1 MMNKKIIYLL
11 LLIPFSVFAQETKI
25 ISGTVIDEA
34 RNETLP
40 GVSIYASTKMIG
52 NKTNIDNVIQ
62 ASMIGTTT
70 DFDGNF
76 SFNAPIE
83 TKYII
88 ISYMGFETEK
98 INVENRS
105 TNIIVSL
112 KEKEELLGEVV
123 ITGYQKIEKR
133 KVTSSFAK
141 IKTDDV
147 KKAGTA
153 NVDQMLSGEISG
165 VLVQPTTGAPG
176 APAKIQIRGTSTL
189 TGSSDPLWVLDGIP
203 LQGNDI
209 PKDFRDKDNID
220 NLKSFPIAGI
230 NPEDIEEITVLKDAS
245 ATSIYG
251 ARAANGVIV
260 ITTKKGKEGAMRI
273 NFNSNTFLTL
283 RPDFDK
289 LNLMNASE
297 KVDFELGLASRP
309 DLTYQSNRGEVARI
323 LDAYGEYDNFQNNG
337 FSSINPL
344 AQNVINNLRNQDVNW
359 GNKLYQ
365 AAINQ
370 QYGLTLSG
378 GSEKSR
384 YYFSLG
390 YFDEEGTTK
399 GTGLNRYNLT
409 FKNDYDVNDKLNVG
423 VSVFASRNKNTS
435 YITGAD
441 AYTNPAYYS
450 RRVNPYFTPYNA
462 DGSYNYDPDLIE
474 RYDLSVSFKYN
485 PLEERE
491 NTNQELTSYS
501 IKPIID
507 LTYKLN
513 SNLKL
518 YTQFGMQFDF
528 DKTEKFSDKESY
540 YTRKYRFRSR
550 YQDDN
555 GQNAFFLPEG
565 GIIQNW
571 NSDAFQYN
579 WKSTLNYNTSINNI
593 HEIDVM
599 LGTEFREDKRTEIH
613 TKGFGFNPNT
623 LSTVQITDERA
634 LKNKLF
640 EPYRKTVNENAYA
653 SFFGTASY
661 TYDRKYTIFGS
672 LRYDGSNLFGV
683 NPKFRYL
690 PLWSVAGSWNVA
702 KENFFDVD
710 AINELKIR
718 GSYGVQGNIDKSTS
732 PYVVGLYDEVTILP
746 GTTEEGINV
755 ISAPNKD
762 LRWEKTV
769 SSNVGFD
776 LGMFNNRVYVS
787 ADYYY
792 RKSTDLIGL
801 QAIPLESGFNFINTN
816 WATLS
821 NKGVEL
827 AINTRNIVKDDFIWT
842 TSFNIS
848 HNKNTVE
855 RIQTRDNQL
864 RPSLLGY
871 GVNAVFAI
879 KTAGIDSNGLP
890 LFWKDGKKVTAVDF
904 YNLSEGVDGSQLTDE
919 EHRNLYTY
927 VGNGDPE
934 FSGGFI
940 NKFQYK
946 DFSLSIATNFN
957 LNQTVRRTPSYHP
970 TQVSPNYNFNKEVL
984 KAGTGNYPALIGS
997 TTPGFDTDLVY
1008 SWYHTYDSGNTFRD
1022 LDIWVDKIS
1031 YIRVNSIKFGYNVPS
1046 KYLESMNVSR
1056 LSFNLE
1062 GRNLFVFGTDYD
1074 GYFDPETFGSPYS
1087 QPIPKIISFGFN
1099 LSF

>member
-11 LLIPFSVFAQETKI
+11 LLIPFSVFAQNTKT

-40 GVSIYASTKMIG
+40 GVSIYASTKVIG
-52 NKTNIDNVIQ
+52 NKTNIDGIIQ

-76 SFNAPIE
+76 SFKAPKE

-88 ISYMGFETEK
+88 ISYIGFETEK

-105 TNIIVSL
+105 TNMIITL
-112 KEKEELLGEVV
+112 KEKEELLGEIVV
-123 ITGYQKIEKR
+123 MGYQKIEKR
-133 KVTSSFAK
+133 KITSSFAK

-147 KKAGTA
+147 KRAGTA
-153 NVDQMLSGEISG
+153 NIDQMLSGEISG
-165 VLVQPTTGAPG
+165 VLVQPTSGAPG

-189 TGSSDPLWVLDGIP
+189 NGSSDPLWVLDGIP

-260 ITTKKGKEGAMRI
+260 ITTKKGKEGTMRV
-273 NFNSNTFLTL
+273 NFNASTFLTL

-344 AQNVINNLRNQDVNW
+344 AQNAINNLRNQDVNW

-423 VSVFASRNKNTS
+423 VSVFASRNRSRS

-462 DGSYNYDPDLIE
+462 DGSFNYDPDLIE

-485 PLEERE
+485 PLEERQ

-507 LTYKLN
+507 LTYKFN

-550 YQDDN
+550 YQDDK

-623 LSTVQITDERA
+623 LSTLQITDERA

-702 KENFFDVD
+702 KEDFFNLD

-821 NKGVEL
+821 NRGVEL
-827 AINTRNIVKDDFIWT
+827 AINTRNIVKDDFTWT

-855 RIQTRDNQL
+855 RIQTRDNDFK
-864 RPSLLGY
+864 PSLLGY

-879 KTAGIDSNGLP
+879 KTAGLDSNGLP

-904 YNLSEGVDGSQLTDE
+904 YNLSEGVDGNQLTRE

-927 VGNGDPE
+927 VGNGAPE

-940 NKFQYK
+940 NKFHYK

-957 LNQTVRRTPSYHP
+957 LNQTVKRTPSYHP

-984 KAGTGNYPALIGS
+984 QAGTGNYPALIGS
-997 TTPGFDTDLVY
+997 ATPGFETDLVY

>member
-1 MMNKKIIYLL
+1 MNKKIIYLL
-11 LLIPFSVFAQETKI
+11 LLLPFSVFAQNTKV

-40 GVSIYASTKMIG
+40 GVTIYASTKVIG
-52 NKTNIDNVIQ
+52 NKTNIDGVIQ

-76 SFNAPIE
+76 SFNAPVE

-105 TNIIVSL
+105 TNIIIPL

-123 ITGYQKIEKR
+123 IMGYQKIEKR

-147 KKAGTA
+147 KRAGTA

-189 TGSSDPLWVLDGIP
+189 TGSSDPLWILDGIP

-273 NFNSNTFLTL
+273 NFNANTFLTL

-289 LNLMNASE
+289 LNLMNANE

-323 LDAYGEYDNFQNNG
+323 LDAYGEYGNFQSNG

-344 AQNVINNLRNQDVNW
+344 AQNAINNLRNQDVNW

-423 VSVFASRNKNTS
+423 VSVFASRNKSTS

-462 DGSYNYDPDLIE
+462 HGSYNYDPDLIE

-485 PLEERE
+485 PLEERQ

-507 LTYKLN
+507 LTYKFN

-623 LSTVQITDERA
+623 LTTVQITDERA

-661 TYDRKYTIFGS
+661 TYDRKYTVFGS

-702 KENFFDVD
+702 KEDFFDVD

-732 PYVVGLYDEVTILP
+732 PYVVGIYEEVTILP
-746 GTTEEGINV
+746 GTTEEGINI

-827 AINTRNIVKDDFIWT
+827 AINTRNIVKDDFTWT

-984 KAGTGNYPALIGS
+984 QAGTGSYPALIGS
-997 TTPGFDTDLVY
+997 TTPGFDTGLVY

-1046 KYLESMNVSR
+1046 KYLESINVSR

>member
-11 LLIPFSVFAQETKI
+11 LLLPFSVFAQNTKV

-40 GVSIYASTKMIG
+40 GVTIYASTKVIG
-52 NKTNIDNVIQ
+52 NKTNIDGVIQ

-70 DFDGNF
+70 DFDGSF
-76 SFNAPIE
+76 SFNAPVE

-88 ISYMGFETEK
+88 ISYIGFETEK

-105 TNIIVSL
+105 TNIIIPL
-112 KEKEELLGEVV
+112 KEKEELLGEVI

-147 KKAGTA
+147 KRAGTA

-189 TGSSDPLWVLDGIP
+189 TGSSDPLWILDGIP

-273 NFNSNTFLTL
+273 NFNANTFLTL

-289 LNLMNASE
+289 LNLMNANE

-323 LDAYGEYDNFQNNG
+323 LDAYGEYGNFQNNG

-344 AQNVINNLRNQDVNW
+344 AQNAINNLRNQDVNW

-423 VSVFASRNKNTS
+423 VSVFASRNKSTS

-485 PLEERE
+485 PLEERQ

-507 LTYKLN
+507 LTYKFN

-623 LSTVQITDERA
+623 LTTVQITDERA

-702 KENFFDVD
+702 KEDFFDVD
-710 AINELKIR
+710 AIDELKIR

-732 PYVVGLYDEVTILP
+732 PYVVGLYEEVTILP

-827 AINTRNIVKDDFIWT
+827 AINTRNIVKDDFTWT

-855 RIQTRDNQL
+855 RIQTRNNQL

-984 KAGTGNYPALIGS
+984 QAGTGSYPALIGS
-997 TTPGFDTDLVY
+997 TTPGFDTGLVY

>member
-1 MMNKKIIYLL
+1 MNKKIIYLL

-105 TNIIVSL
+105 TNIIISL

-147 KKAGTA
+147 KRAGTA

-344 AQNVINNLRNQDVNW
+344 AQNAINNLRNQDVNW

-593 HEIDVM
+593 HEIDAM

-827 AINTRNIVKDDFIWT
+827 AINTRNIVKDDFTWT

>member
-105 TNIIVSL
+105 TNIIISL

-147 KKAGTA
+147 KRAGTA

-344 AQNVINNLRNQDVNW
+344 AQNAINNLRNQDVNW

-593 HEIDVM
+593 HEIDAM

-827 AINTRNIVKDDFIWT
+827 AINTRNIVKDDFTWT

-984 KAGTGNYPALIGS
+984 QAGTGSYPALIGS
-997 TTPGFDTDLVY
+997 ATPGFDTDLVY

>member
-1 MMNKKIIYLL
+1 MNKKIIYLL

>member
-1 MMNKKIIYLL
+1 MNKKIIYLL

-105 TNIIVSL
+105 TNIIISL

-147 KKAGTA
+147 KRAGTA

-189 TGSSDPLWVLDGIP
+189 KGSSDPLWVLDGIP

-273 NFNSNTFLTL
+273 NFNANTFLTL

-337 FSSINPL
+337 FFSINPL
-344 AQNVINNLRNQDVNW
+344 AQNAINNLRNQDVNW

-593 HEIDVM
+593 HEIDAM

-623 LSTVQITDERA
+623 LSTVQITNERA

-827 AINTRNIVKDDFIWT
+827 AINTRNIVKDDFTWT

>member
-1 MMNKKIIYLL
+1 MNKKIIYLL
-11 LLIPFSVFAQETKI
+11 LLIPFSVFAQNTKA

-40 GVSIYASTKMIG
+40 GVSIYASTKVIG
-52 NKTNIDNVIQ
+52 NKTNIDGIIQ

-76 SFNAPIE
+76 SFKAPKE

-88 ISYMGFETEK
+88 ISYIGFETEK
-98 INVENRS
+98 INIENRS
-105 TNIIVSL
+105 TNMIITL
-112 KEKEELLGEVV
+112 KEKEELLGEVIV
-123 ITGYQKIEKR
+123 MGYQKIEKR
-133 KVTSSFAK
+133 KITSSFAK

-147 KKAGTA
+147 KRAGTA
-153 NVDQMLSGEISG
+153 NIDQMLSGEISG
-165 VLVQPTTGAPG
+165 VLVQPTSGAPG

-189 TGSSDPLWVLDGIP
+189 NGSSDPLWILDGIP

-273 NFNSNTFLTL
+273 NFNASTFLTL

-323 LDAYGEYDNFQNNG
+323 LDAYGEYNNFQNNG

-344 AQNVINNLRNQDVNW
+344 AQNAIKNLRNQDVNW

-450 RRVNPYFTPYNA
+450 RRVNPYFTPYNG

-485 PLEERE
+485 PLEERQ

-507 LTYKLN
+507 LTYKFN

-623 LSTVQITDERA
+623 LTTVQITDERA

-690 PLWSVAGSWNVA
+690 PLWSVAGAWNVA
-702 KENFFDVD
+702 KEDFFDVD

-792 RKSTDLIGL
+792 RKSTDIIGL
-801 QAIPLESGFNFINTN
+801 QSIPLESGFNFINTN

-827 AINTRNIVKDDFIWT
+827 AINTRNIVKDDFTWT

-855 RIQTRDNQL
+855 RIQIKDNDFK
-864 RPSLLGY
+864 PSLLGY

-879 KTAGIDSNGLP
+879 KTAGLDSNGLP

-904 YNLSEGVDGSQLTDE
+904 YNLSEGVDGNQLTRE
-919 EHRNLYTY
+919 EHRSLYTY

-984 KAGTGNYPALIGS
+984 KAGTGSYPALIGIA
-997 TTPGFDTDLVY
+997 TLGFETDLVY
-1008 SWYHTYDSGNTFRD
+1008 SWYNTYDSGNTFRD

-1031 YIRVNSIKFGYNVPS
+1031 YIRVNSIKFGYNVPN
-1046 KYLESMNVSR
+1046 KYIESMNVSR

-1062 GRNLFVFGTDYD
+1062 GRNLFVFGTNYD

>member
-1 MMNKKIIYLL
+1 MNKKIIYLL
-11 LLIPFSVFAQETKI
+11 FLIPFSVFAQNTKT

-52 NKTNIDNVIQ
+52 NKTNIDGVIQ

-76 SFNAPIE
+76 SFKAPKE

-88 ISYMGFETEK
+88 ISYIGFETEK

-105 TNIIVSL
+105 TNMIITL
-112 KEKEELLGEVV
+112 KEKEELLGEIVV
-123 ITGYQKIEKR
+123 MGYQKIEKR
-133 KVTSSFAK
+133 KITSSFAK

-147 KKAGTA
+147 KRAGTA
-153 NVDQMLSGEISG
+153 NIDQMLSGEISG
-165 VLVQPTTGAPG
+165 VLVQPTSGAPG

-189 TGSSDPLWVLDGIP
+189 NGSSDPLWVLDGIP

-260 ITTKKGKEGAMRI
+260 ITTKKGKEGTMRV
-273 NFNSNTFLTL
+273 NFNASTFLTL

-344 AQNVINNLRNQDVNW
+344 AQNAINNLRNQDVNW

-423 VSVFASRNKNTS
+423 VSVFASRNRSRS

-462 DGSYNYDPDLIE
+462 DGSFNYDPDLIE

-485 PLEERE
+485 PLEERQ

-507 LTYKLN
+507 LTYKFN

-550 YQDDN
+550 YQDDK

-593 HEIDVM
+593 HELDVM

-613 TKGFGFNPNT
+613 TKGFGFNSNT
-623 LSTVQITDERA
+623 LRTIPITDERA
-634 LKNKLF
+634 LGNELF
-640 EPYRKTVNENAYA
+640 NPYKKTINENAYA

-683 NPKFRYL
+683 NPEFRYL
-690 PLWSVAGSWNVA
+690 PLWSVAGSWNVVR
-702 KENFFDVD
+702 ESFFDVD

-732 PYVVGLYDEVTILP
+732 PFVVGNYKDEIILP
-746 GTTEEGINV
+746 GNSEQGINV

-762 LRWEKTV
+762 LRWEKTI

-776 LGMFNNRVYVS
+776 LGLFNNRLYVS

-792 RKSTDLIGL
+792 RKSSDLIGL

-821 NKGVEL
+821 NKGIEL
-827 AINTRNIVKDDFIWT
+827 AINTRNIVKDDFTWT

-848 HNKNTVE
+848 HNKNKVE
-855 RIQTRDNQL
+855 KIQIRDNEL
-864 RPSLLGY
+864 KPSLLGY

-879 KTAGIDSNGLP
+879 KTAGLDSNGLP

-904 YNLSEGVDGSQLTDE
+904 YNLSEGVDGSQLTEE

-957 LNQTVRRTPSYHP
+957 INQTIKRTPSYHP
-970 TQVSPNYNFNKEVL
+970 TQISPTYNYNKEVL
-984 KAGTGNYPALIGS
+984 KAGTGHYPAFIGS
-997 TTPGFDTDLVY
+997 TTPGFETDLVY
-1008 SWYHTYDSGNTFRD
+1008 NWYHTYDTGNTFRD

-1031 YIRVNSIKFGYNVPS
+1031 YIRVNSIKFGYNVPR

>member
-1 MMNKKIIYLL
+1 ML

>member
-1 MMNKKIIYLL
+1 MNKKLIYLL
-11 LLIPFSVFAQETKI
+11 FLIPFSVFAQNTKT

-40 GVSIYASTKMIG
+40 GVSIYASTKVIG
-52 NKTNIDNVIQ
+52 NKTNIDGIIQ

-76 SFNAPIE
+76 SFKAPKE

-88 ISYMGFETEK
+88 ISYIGFETEK

-105 TNIIVSL
+105 TNMIITL
-112 KEKEELLGEVV
+112 KEKDELLGEVV
-123 ITGYQKIEKR
+123 VMGYQKIEKR
-133 KVTSSFAK
+133 KITSSFAK

-147 KKAGTA
+147 KRAGTA
-153 NVDQMLSGEISG
+153 NIDQMLSGEISG
-165 VLVQPTTGAPG
+165 VLVQPTSGAPG

-189 TGSSDPLWVLDGIP
+189 NGSSDPLWVLDGIP

-260 ITTKKGKEGAMRI
+260 ITTKKGKEGAMRV
-273 NFNSNTFLTL
+273 NFNASTFLTL
-283 RPDFDK
+283 RPNFDK

-297 KVDFELGLASRP
+297 KVDFELGLARRP
-309 DLTYQSNRGEVARI
+309 DLIYQSERGEVSRI
-323 LDAYGEYDNFQNNG
+323 LQAYGEYDNFQNNG
-337 FSSINPL
+337 FLSINPL
-344 AQNVINNLRNQDVNW
+344 AQNAINNLRNKNTNW
-359 GNKLYQ
+359 GNELYQ
-365 AAINQ
+365 AAINR

-423 VSVFASRNKNTS
+423 VSVFASRNKSNS

-441 AYTNPAYYS
+441 AYTNPANYS

-474 RYDLSVSFKYN
+474 RSDLNFKYN

-507 LTYKLN
+507 LTYKFDNTLT
-513 SNLKL
+513 L
-518 YTQFGMQFDF
+518 YTQLGMQFDF
-528 DKTEKFSDKESY
+528 DQTEKLGDKNSY

-550 YQDDN
+550 YQDEDGN
-555 GQNAFFLPEG
+555 DAFYMPEG

-579 WKSTLNYNTSINNI
+579 WKTTLNYNTSISNI
-593 HEIDVM
+593 HEVDVM

-613 TKGFGFNPNT
+613 TKGFGFNSNT
-623 LSTVQITDERA
+623 LRTIPITDERA
-634 LKNKLF
+634 LGNESF
-640 EPYRKTVNENAYA
+640 NPYKKTINENAYA

-661 TYDRKYTIFGS
+661 TYDRKYTVFGS

-702 KENFFDVD
+702 KEDFFDVD
-710 AINELKIR
+710 AIDEFKIR

-762 LRWEKTV
+762 LRWEKTI

-776 LGMFNNRVYVS
+776 LGLFDNRVYIS

-792 RKSTDLIGL
+792 RKSSDLIGL

-827 AINTRNIVKDDFIWT
+827 AINTRNIVKDDFKWS

-848 HNKNTVE
+848 HNKNRVE
-855 RIQTRDNQL
+855 KIQIKDNDFK
-864 RPSLLGY
+864 PSLLGY

-879 KTAGIDSNGLP
+879 KTAGLDSNGLP

-904 YNLSEGVDGSQLTDE
+904 YNLSEGVDGNQLTRE

-957 LNQTVRRTPSYHP
+957 INQTIKRTPTYHP
-970 TQVSPNYNFNKEVL
+970 TQISPTYNYNKEVL
-984 KAGTGNYPALIGS
+984 KAGTGHYPAFIGS
-997 TTPGFDTDLVY
+997 TTPGFETDLVY
-1008 SWYHTYDSGNTFRD
+1008 SWYHTYDTGNTFRD

-1046 KYLESMNVSR
+1046 KYLESINVSR

-1074 GYFDPETFGSPYS
+1074 GYFDPETFGSPYL

>member
-1 MMNKKIIYLL
+1 MNKKIIYLL
-11 LLIPFSVFAQETKI
+11 LLIPFSVFAQNTKT

-52 NKTNIDNVIQ
+52 NKTNIDGVIQ

-76 SFNAPIE
+76 SFKAPAE

-88 ISYMGFETEK
+88 ISYIGFETEK
-98 INVENRS
+98 VNVENRS
-105 TNIIVSL
+105 TNMIITL
-112 KEKEELLGEVV
+112 EEKEELLGEVIV
-123 ITGYQKIEKR
+123 MGYQKIEKR
-133 KVTSSFAK
+133 KITSSFAK

-147 KKAGTA
+147 KRAGTA
-153 NVDQMLSGEISG
+153 NIDQMLSGEISG
-165 VLVQPTTGAPG
+165 VLVQPTNGAPG

-189 TGSSDPLWVLDGIP
+189 NGSSDPLWILDGIP

-273 NFNSNTFLTL
+273 NFNASTFLTL

-289 LNLMNASE
+289 LNLMSASE

-344 AQNVINNLRNQDVNW
+344 AQNAINNLRNQDVNW

-423 VSVFASRNKNTS
+423 VSVFASRNKSTS

-450 RRVNPYFTPYNA
+450 RRVNPYFAPYNA
-462 DGSYNYDPDLIE
+462 DGSFNYDPDLIE

-485 PLEERE
+485 PLEERQ

-507 LTYKLN
+507 LTYKFN

-702 KENFFDVD
+702 KEDFFDVD
-710 AINELKIR
+710 AIDEFKIR

-827 AINTRNIVKDDFIWT
+827 AINTRNIVKDDFTWT

-855 RIQTRDNQL
+855 RIQTRDNDFK
-864 RPSLLGY
+864 PSLLGY

-879 KTAGIDSNGLP
+879 KTAGLDSNGLP

-904 YNLSEGVDGSQLTDE
+904 YNLSEGVDGNQLTRE

-984 KAGTGNYPALIGS
+984 QAGTGNYPALIGS
-997 TTPGFDTDLVY
+997 TTPGFDTGLVY

>member
-1 MMNKKIIYLL
+1 MNKKIIYLL

-105 TNIIVSL
+105 TNIIISL

-147 KKAGTA
+147 KRAGTA

-344 AQNVINNLRNQDVNW
+344 AQNAINNLRNQDVNW

-593 HEIDVM
+593 HEIDAM

-827 AINTRNIVKDDFIWT
+827 AINTRNIVKDDFTWT

-984 KAGTGNYPALIGS
+984 QAGTGNYPALIGS
-997 TTPGFDTDLVY
+997 ATPGFDTDLVY

>member
-1 MMNKKIIYLL
+1 MNKKIFYILFFISL
-11 LLIPFSVFAQETKI
+11 SVFAQKTKT
-25 ISGTVIDEA
+25 ISGTIIDASRMEP
-34 RNETLP
+34 LP
-40 GVSIYASTKMIG
+40 GVSVYASTKMIG
-52 NKTNIDNVIQ
+52 SKTNIDGIIR
-62 ASMIGTTT
+62 ASMIGSTT
-70 DFDGNF
+70 DFDGDF
-76 SFNAPIE
+76 SFKGSKDI
-83 TKYII
+83 KYII
-88 ISYMGFETEK
+88 ISYMGFETQK
-98 INVENRS
+98 INVENKS
-105 TNIIVSL
+105 KNLIISL
-112 KEKEELLGEVV
+112 EEKEEILGEVIV
-123 ITGYQKIEKR
+123 TGYQKIEER
-133 KVTSSFAK
+133 KVTSSYVK

-147 KKAGTA
+147 KRAGTA
-153 NVDQMLSGEISG
+153 NIDQMLSGEISG
-165 VLVQPTTGAPG
+165 VLVQPTSGAPG

-189 TGSSDPLWVLDGIP
+189 NGSSDPLWVLDGIP

-209 PKDFRDKDNID
+209 PKDFTDKDNID
-220 NLKSFPIAGI
+220 NLRSYPIAGI
-230 NPEDIEEITVLKDAS
+230 NPDDIEEITVLKDAS

-260 ITTKKGKEGAMRI
+260 ITTKKGKKGEMRI
-273 NFNSNTFLTL
+273 NFKASSFLTL
-283 RPDFDK
+283 RPNFDK

-297 KVDFELGLASRP
+297 KVDFELGLASRS
-309 DLTYQSNRGEVARI
+309 DLVYQSERGGVSRI
-323 LDAYGEYDNFQNNG
+323 LQTFGEYDNFQNNG
-337 FSSINPL
+337 FLSINPL
-344 AQNVINNLRNQDVNW
+344 AQNAINNLRNKNTNW
-359 GNKLYQ
+359 GNELYQ

-390 YFDEEGTTK
+390 YFDEQGTTK

-409 FKNDYDVNDKLNVG
+409 FKNDYDVNDKLNIG
-423 VSVFASRNKNTS
+423 VSVFASRNKSTS
-435 YITGAD
+435 YITGID
-441 AYTNPAYYS
+441 AYTNPANYS
-450 RRVNPYFTPYNA
+450 RRVNPYFAPYNT

-474 RYDLSVSFKYN
+474 RSDLNLNYN
-485 PLEERE
+485 PLEERQ

-507 LTYKLN
+507 LTYKFDKTLR
-513 SNLKL
+513 L
-518 YTQFGMQFDF
+518 YTQLGMQFDF
-528 DKTEKFSDKESY
+528 DQTEKFGGKNSY
-540 YTRKYRFRSR
+540 YTRKYRFGSR
-550 YQDDN
+550 YQDEDGN
-555 GQNAFFLPEG
+555 DAFFMPQG
-565 GIIQNW
+565 GINQNW

-579 WKSTLNYNTSINNI
+579 WKTTLNYNTSINNI
-593 HEIDVM
+593 HEVDVM

-613 TKGFGFNPNT
+613 TKGFGFNSNT
-623 LSTVQITDERA
+623 LRTIPVTDERA
-634 LKNKLF
+634 LENELF
-640 EPYRKTVNENAYA
+640 NPYKKTINENAYA

-683 NPKFRYL
+683 NPEFRYL

-702 KENFFDVD
+702 KESFFDIE
-710 AINELKIR
+710 AIKEFKIR

-732 PYVVGLYDEVTILP
+732 PFVVGEYKDETILP
-746 GTTEEGINV
+746 GNSEQGINV

-762 LRWEKTV
+762 LRWEKTI

-776 LGMFNNRVYVS
+776 LGLFNNRVYVS

-792 RKSTDLIGL
+792 RKSSDLIGL

-827 AINTRNIVKDDFIWT
+827 AINTKNIVKDDFKWS

-848 HNKNTVE
+848 HNKNRVE
-855 RIQTRDNQL
+855 KIQIKDNDFK
-864 RPSLLGY
+864 PSLLGY
-871 GVNAVFAI
+871 GVNGVFAI
-879 KTAGIDSNGLP
+879 KTAGLDSNGLP
-890 LFWKDGKKVTAVDF
+890 LFWKDGNKVTAVDF
-904 YNLSEGVDGSQLTDE
+904 YNLSEGVDGNQLTRE

-927 VGNGDPE
+927 VGNADPE

-957 LNQTVRRTPSYHP
+957 INQTVKRTPTYHP
-970 TQVSPNYNFNKEVL
+970 TQVSPTYNYNKEIL
-984 KAGTGNYPALIGS
+984 RAGTGNYPALIGS
-997 TTPGFDTDLVY
+997 TTPGFETDLVY
-1008 SWYHTYDSGNTFRD
+1008 NWYHTYDTGNTFRD
-1022 LDIWVDKIS
+1022 LDIWIDKIS
-1031 YIRVNSIKFGYNVPS
+1031 YIRVNSIKFGYSVPS

-1074 GYFDPETFGSPYS
+1074 GYFDPETFGSSYS